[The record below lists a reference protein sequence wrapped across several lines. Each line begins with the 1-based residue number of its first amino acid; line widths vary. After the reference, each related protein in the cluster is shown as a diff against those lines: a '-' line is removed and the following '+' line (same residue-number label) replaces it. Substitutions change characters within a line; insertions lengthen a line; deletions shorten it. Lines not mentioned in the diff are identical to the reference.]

1 MKLISALLQES
12 ISGLFT
18 NSTKDMETRDYQV
31 FKKGYQMLG
40 GEVYPEKD
48 EVHPEK
54 DVEVGKIGEM
64 IHYKFTPSLMDGE
77 YGHFAFDNVSLLDL
91 VKRVLAT
98 DMDIRRRIAKEFN
111 ISPDDRSFERQIL
124 VATGNHAP
132 DIIRRLGYHKEVTL

>member
-18 NSTKDMETRDYQV
+18 NSTKDMEARDYQV

-40 GEVYPEKD
+40 GEV
-48 EVHPEK
+48 HPEK
-54 DVEVGKIGEM
+54 DSEVGKTGEM
-64 IHYKFTPSLMDGE
+64 VHYKITPSLRDGE

-91 VKRVLAT
+91 LKQALAT
-98 DMDIRRRIAKEFN
+98 DIDTRRRVAKEFN
-111 ISPDDRSFERQIL
+111 ISPDAPDFERQIL
-124 VATGNHAP
+124 VAGSNHAP

>member
-18 NSTKDMETRDYQV
+18 NSTKDMDTRDYQV

-48 EVHPEK
+48 S
-54 DVEVGKIGEM
+54 EVGKTGEM
-64 IHYKFTPSLMDGE
+64 VHYKFTPSLRDGE

-91 VKRVLAT
+91 LKQGLST
-98 DMDIRRRIAKEFN
+98 DIDIRRRIAKEFN
-111 ISPDDRSFERQIL
+111 ISADAPGFERQIL

>member
-18 NSTKDMETRDYQV
+18 NSTKDMEARDYQV

-48 EVHPEK
+48 S
-54 DVEVGKIGEM
+54 EVGKTGEM
-64 IHYKFTPSLMDGE
+64 VHYKFTPSLRDGE

-91 VKRVLAT
+91 LKQALAT
-98 DMDIRRRIAKEFN
+98 DIDTRRRVVKEFS
-111 ISPDDRSFERQIL
+111 ISPDAPDFERQIL
-124 VATGNHAP
+124 IAGSNHAP